1 MARTLQGP
9 PGYPADAEGWNGR
22 SLREHVEQARGE
34 ADRAV
39 TELADFR
46 EELGDDLAA
55 VKARLGAAEAAAAQ
69 AMALAQAACAELAEQ
84 RGARASTAAAAVEPA
99 TPAEGWRCGALVNL
113 VENAAGSACLAIE
126 AGQALHGD
134 VAELKRQVAGMAC
147 SDLSSGV
154 RDELDQAKRRIE
166 EIEAEALIGVEAAA
180 RASGALEALAER
192 LAALDDQT
200 HRKPDV

>member
-46 EELGDDLAA
+46 EELSDDLAA

-69 AMALAQAACAELAEQ
+69 AMALAQAACAELAER
-84 RGARASTAAAAVEPA
+84 RGAGAPAEAVAAPAESWSCGRLVNLAEEAAGSAAAAVEA
-99 TPAEGWRCGALVNL
+99 SE
-113 VENAAGSACLAIE
+113 
-126 AGQALHGD
+126 ALHAD
-134 VAELKRQVAGMAC
+134 LAELKRSAAGMTR
-147 SDLSSGV
+147 SDLSPAA
-154 RDELDQAKRRIE
+154 RDELGRVKRRIE

-200 HRKPDV
+200 RRKSDV